1 MFVNNYLLYIQRFCY
16 ITEFQIIAIFLM
28 YKNVLN
34 VKYSQNIVIFVSL
47 FEKGL
52 FIELVM
58 NKL

>member
-1 MFVNNYLLYIQRFCY
+1 
-16 ITEFQIIAIFLM
+16 M